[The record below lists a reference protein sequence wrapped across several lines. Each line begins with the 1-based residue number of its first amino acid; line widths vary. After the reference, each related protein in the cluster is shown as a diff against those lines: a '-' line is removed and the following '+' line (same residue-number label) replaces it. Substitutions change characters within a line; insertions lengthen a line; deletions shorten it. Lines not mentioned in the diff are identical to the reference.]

1 MRIQGLIK
9 RLKEIKE
16 NYGNCEVLTLQQGEF
31 LPPKPSWLFDGA
43 RWDLK
48 GFSNDFRNNT
58 KQIIL

>member
-16 NYGNCEVLTLQQGEF
+16 KYGNCEVLTFQQGEF
-31 LPPKPSWLFDGA
+31 LPPKPSWLFDGG
-43 RWDLK
+43 RWDLE
-48 GFSNDFRNNT
+48 GFSNDFRNQ